1 MTEANRRRQ
10 GLGWE
15 SWIDRQIREA
25 QERGDFDNLEGAGKP
40 IPGLDDPPD
49 ELWWIKRKLKQEGL
63 SFLPPT
69 LAVRK
74 ELEDALQLIARTASE
89 AEVGRIVANINA
101 RIVAVN
107 RTGGDGPPSTLMSL
121 DLARVVTEWRRRRV
135 VEGRETYASGDR
147 DRPLGP

>member
-1 MTEANRRRQ
+1 
-10 GLGWE
+10 
-15 SWIDRQIREA
+15 
-25 QERGDFDNLEGAGKP
+25 NLEGAGKP

-49 ELWWIKRKLKQEGL
+49 ELWWIKRKLKHEGL

-74 ELEDALQLIARTASE
+74 ELEDAVQLIARTASE

-107 RTGGDGPPSTLMSL
+107 RTGGDGPPSTL
-121 DLARVVTEWRRRRV
+121 V
-135 VEGRETYASGDR
+135 ASST
-147 DRPLGP
+147 